1 MTMDA
6 SQIAQLPPWMTI
18 DVMGDTQLSKS
29 VKESAIKRH
38 GGNVR
43 KRKIPGNAEG
53 NNLQQKTSLIELE
66 NAHQPESNPKK
77 VTKRKILRSE
87 RSRPVRDAPSDKYTH
102 KLKLIFRQKCPK
114 PSIIKN
120 LHPKIA
126 GVQVPKRPPSVK
138 WCMLKFTSA
147 ESREEVKQ
155 ALHMQ
160 QAPNIK
166 GVLMC
171 SIPVNETLSA
181 LPESKTG
188 EGLTTK
194 EVIHTLAV
202 HNQVKTPVNVTMDF
216 QINSTERE
224 LNVRFGVFS
233 NTPVKREN
241 SSET

>member
-1 MTMDA
+1 MVRFQFSSVTRVFRSEISDA
-6 SQIAQLPPWMTI
+6 LAQF
-18 DVMGDTQLSKS
+18 SS
-29 VKESAIKRH
+29 
-38 GGNVR
+38 
-43 KRKIPGNAEG
+43 
-53 NNLQQKTSLIELE
+53 
-66 NAHQPESNPKK
+66 
-77 VTKRKILRSE
+77 LRSVNFE
-87 RSRPVRDAPSDKYTH
+87 YDDGCLTDCSAAAMDDNRCDG
-102 KLKLIFRQKCPK
+102 QKCPK